1 LSLQNNT
8 WEYLSDMKYIDTE
21 GTGKAFAKE
30 TNLFTFLVESGQ
42 QFQNQPEI

>member
-1 LSLQNNT
+1 MEN
-8 WEYLSDMKYIDTE
+8 IGTE

-30 TNLFTFLVESGQ
+30 TNLFTFVVENGQ